1 MKKMLLLSLC
11 AMPFVGFAQSQLPTC
26 GSTDFAGGVEDLDN
40 WAHTYYAQPQTKS
53 LGALT
58 PMYLPTVMYL
68 VAKTDG
74 TGGVLPSLA
83 LAMLCD
89 VNDDYRPHA
98 IQFVLDS
105 LDQTIN
111 NDAYNDP
118 PLNSMNYYTA
128 MLTGHKQANRVN
140 LYLHG
145 GGAATGLCGVYH
157 GGAPSTGVVGTPD
170 VVNCF
175 GSCLFRGNTTM
186 THELGHYLAIP
197 HTFYGLENGNNLACG
212 AQATA
217 GAPFNDP
224 LCGSNGDR
232 FCDTPPDYNPKRW
245 TCNASGLSCTVF
257 STDNVAMQIDGT
269 NYMSYSNDACAV
281 KFTIN
286 QRDRMRTFI
295 TTRRANLLAITTVG
309 DSITQSAHLVSPVN
323 NYLNPLATMQL
334 VWNKVPNAT
343 HYMIEVFGNATQT
356 QKLLDVVVRDT
367 TYLYAHPFNVS
378 TTAKRWWRVTAFNK
392 KYFCN
397 TPSGFN
403 YFAHPVGTENAIQG
417 LSAMQIVPNPIQNN
431 HFTIHTEAE
440 KAVKTNLSIVDIMGR
455 TVQNLGEYNISAGE
469 NTTDFSIENLPN
481 GVYFVQMRSETGIK
495 TTKIVVM

>member
-1 MKKMLLLSLC
+1 
-11 AMPFVGFAQSQLPTC
+11 MPFVGFAQSEQPTC

-40 WAHTYYAQPQTKS
+40 WANTYYTQPQTKNLS
-53 LGALT
+53 ALT
-58 PMYLPTVMYL
+58 PMYLPTVVYL
-68 VAKTDG
+68 VANADG
-74 TGGVLPSLA
+74 TGGVSPSLA
-83 LAMLCD
+83 LGMLCD

-118 PLNSMNYYTA
+118 PLNSTNYYTT
-128 MLTGHKQANRVN
+128 MLTGHKQANRIN

-157 GGAPSTGVVGTPD
+157 GAAPSVGVVGTPD

-175 GSCLFRGNTTM
+175 GGCLFRGNTTV
-186 THELGHYLAIP
+186 THELGHYLAMP

-217 GAPFNDP
+217 GAPYNDP
-224 LCGSNGDR
+224 NCNSNGDR

-245 TCNASGLSCTVF
+245 NCGAGSTALGNTGSNWSCTVF
-257 STDNVAMQIDGT
+257 STDNVAMQIDGS
-269 NYMSYSNDACAV
+269 NYMSYADDACAV

-295 TTRRANLLAITTVG
+295 TTRRANLLAVTTVG
-309 DSITQSAHLVSPVN
+309 DSIAQSVSLVSPPN
-323 NYLNPLATMQL
+323 NYLNPNATMRF
-334 VWNKVPNAT
+334 VWDKVPNAT
-343 HYMIEVFGNATQT
+343 HYIVEVFGNATLT
-356 QKLLDVVVRDT
+356 LKLLDIVVRDT
-367 TYLYAHPFNVS
+367 TYLYAHPFSNTS
-378 TTAKRWWRVTAFNK
+378 LMKRWWRVTAFNK

-397 TPSGFN
+397 PPSAFN
-403 YFAHPVGTENAIQG
+403 YFAHPVATENTIQG
-417 LSAMQIVPNPIQNN
+417 LSVMQIAPNPILNN
-431 HFTIHTEAE
+431 HFTMHTEAE

-455 TVQNLGEYNISAGE
+455 TVQNLGEYNITAGE
-469 NTTDFSIENLPN
+469 NTADFSIEKLPN
-481 GVYFVQMRSETGIK
+481 GMYFVQMRSETGIK
-495 TTKIVVM
+495 TTKIVVMQ